1 MLSHVCFQRRAS
13 PSHGFVTRAPIL
25 LQYAYTPVLPL
36 NKLELVEM
44 PGSFFFGVVS
54 SKSDVLDLPGG
65 VSPMVTGHSSLDTTA
80 WVKVHRQVCLGQLS
94 AADAVLSRRMQVG

>member
-1 MLSHVCFQRRAS
+1 MLV
-13 PSHGFVTRAPIL
+13 
-25 LQYAYTPVLPL
+25 QYAYTPVLPL

-65 VSPMVTGHSSLDTTA
+65 VSTLDT
-80 WVKVHRQVCLGQLS
+80 VIYSRQHCKG
-94 AADAVLSRRMQVG
+94 

>member
-1 MLSHVCFQRRAS
+1 MHAYARC
-13 PSHGFVTRAPIL
+13 L

-54 SKSDVLDLPGG
+54 SKSDVSRPAGG
-65 VSPMVTGHSSLDTTA
+65 
-80 WVKVHRQVCLGQLS
+80 
-94 AADAVLSRRMQVG
+94 